1 MQYSIVGDN
10 LPALILRLAPGET
23 IVSEVGGRT
32 WSRGNIVTETR
43 GGSLGKALGR
53 MISGESLFLS
63 YYTAQSPAE
72 IAFTSSLP
80 GRIVVRELG
89 PGESVI
95 CQKSAFLCATY
106 GVELSVHLQRKIGAG
121 LVGGEGFT
129 YVTQT
134 ESGADVKNGEIATH
148 GWTKTTGTDI
158 DTFMKMMEGM
168 GVATVICTD
177 VSRDGALMGTNME
190 LYRAL
195 SAKYGVGIIASGGIT
210 TVEEVFT
217 LAKMNVFG
225 AILGKAIYNG
235 NIDLR
240 EAVKAET
247 I

>member
-1 MQYSIVGDN
+1 MII
-10 LPALILRLAPGET
+10 LPAIDLRGGKAVRLLRGEYDNMTVYGENPAAVAASFAEAGAKNLHVVDLDGALSGNTDNMET
-23 IVSEVGGRT
+23 IKKIIAETKMNVEVGGGIRDEK
-32 WSRGNIVTETR
+32 RIYNYL
-43 GGSLGKALGR
+43 SLGAVRVILGTVAA
-53 MISGESLFLS
+53 EN
-63 YYTAQSPAE
+63 PAFAE
-72 IAFTSSLP
+72 ERVKKYGSAIA
-80 GRIVVRELG
+80 V
-89 PGESVI
+89 
-95 CQKSAFLCATY
+95 
-106 GVELSVHLQRKIGAG
+106 
-121 LVGGEGFT
+121 
-129 YVTQT
+129 
-134 ESGADVKNGEIATH
+134 GADVKNGEIATH

-158 DTFMKMMEGM
+158 DTFMKMMENM

-195 SAKYGVGIIASGGIT
+195 TEKYGVGIIASGGIT
-210 TVEEVFT
+210 AVEEVFA

>member
-32 WSRGNIVTETR
+32 WCRGNIVTETR

-89 PGESVI
+89 PGQSVI

-106 GVELSVHLQRKIGAG
+106 GVELSVHLQRKLGAG
-121 LVGGEGFT
+121 LVGGEGFIMQK
-129 YVTQT
+129 VTGPGLAFFELDGYCPEYT
-134 ESGADVKNGEIATH
+134 LAPGE
-148 GWTKTTGTDI
+148 KLVCDTG
-158 DTFMKMMEGM
+158 
-168 GVATVICTD
+168 VL
-177 VSRDGALMGTNME
+177 ALMDETCTVDVQLVKG
-190 LYRAL
+190 
-195 SAKYGVGIIASGGIT
+195 AKNLLLGGEGLFDTVVTGPGKVYLQTMPAYKLAGQIARYIPS
-210 TVEEVFT
+210 
-217 LAKMNVFG
+217 K
-225 AILGKAIYNG
+225 
-235 NIDLR
+235 
-240 EAVKAET
+240 
-247 I
+247 